1 MALREL
7 GNGRLLLLGGLFLA
21 LVLGAACYKVPVT
34 GRTQFNMFS
43 ASHENR
49 LGADAFRS
57 IIGKEKLSRNRDYIA
72 AVKRVGDRI
81 AAVSHAAGFEWRYY
95 AVIENDETVNAFALP
110 GGKIGVYTG
119 MLPVART
126 DAGLATVMAH
136 EVAHAVARHGGERM
150 SLGVLVQLGA
160 DAISRGLRN
169 GDPTVTSGVL
179 QAYGIGTALA
189 GTLPFNRKQETE
201 ADRIGLIY
209 MAKAGYDPREAV
221 PFWERMGRAA
231 AAGGGGAPP
240 EFLST
245 HPGYRT
251 RIANMRRWMPEA
263 MEHYRAARRAPERTI
278 PLSGR
283 LRGR

>member
-1 MALREL
+1 MARRLL
-7 GNGRLLLLGGLFLA
+7 GKKRLLLLSGLFLSLLA
-21 LVLGAACYKVPVT
+21 AVACYKVPVT
-34 GRTQFNMFS
+34 GRTQFNVFS
-43 ASHENR
+43 TSQEHR
-49 LGADAFRS
+49 LGADAFRNLIS
-57 IIGKEKLSRNRDYIA
+57 KEKLSRNPDYAA

-81 AAVSHAAGFEWRYY
+81 AAVSHASGFEWRY

-126 DAGLATVMAH
+126 EAGLATVMAH

-150 SLGVLVQLGA
+150 SLGVLLQLGA
-160 DAISRGLRN
+160 DAIARGLRN

-189 GTLPFNRKQETE
+189 GTLPFSRKQETE

-231 AAGGGGAPP
+231 GGGDAPP

-251 RIANMRRWMPEA
+251 RITNMRRWMPEA
-263 MEHYRAARRAPERTI
+263 MEHYRASRKAPARVI
-278 PLSGR
+278 PLSGK

>member
-1 MALREL
+1 MTRRAP
-7 GNGRLLLLGGLFLA
+7 GKKSILLFSGLFLA
-21 LVLGAACYKVPVT
+21 ILLAAACYKVPVT
-34 GRTQFNMFS
+34 GRTQFNVFS
-43 ASHENR
+43 ASHERR
-49 LGADAFRS
+49 LGADAYAN
-57 IIGKEKLSRNRDYIA
+57 IIRKEKLSRNRDYAA

-81 AAVSHAAGFEWRYY
+81 AAVSHSSGFEWRY
-95 AVIENDETVNAFALP
+95 AVIENDKTVNAFALP

-126 DAGLATVMAH
+126 EAGLATVMAH

-150 SLGVLVQLGA
+150 SLGVLLRFGA
-160 DAISRGLRN
+160 EAISAGLRN

-189 GTLPFNRKQETE
+189 GTLPFSRKQETE

-231 AAGGGGAPP
+231 GGGKAPP

-251 RIANMRRWMPEA
+251 RIANMRKWMPEA
-263 MEHYRAARRAPERTI
+263 MEHYRASRKAPARTI
-278 PLSGR
+278 PLSGE

>member
-1 MALREL
+1 MARRLL
-7 GNGRLLLLGGLFLA
+7 GNKRLLLLSGLFLSL
-21 LVLGAACYKVPVT
+21 LVAVACYKVPVT
-34 GRTQFNMFS
+34 GRTQFNVFS
-43 ASHENR
+43 TSQEHR
-49 LGADAFRS
+49 LGADAFRNLIS
-57 IIGKEKLSRNRDYIA
+57 KEKLSRNPDYAA

-81 AAVSHAAGFEWRYY
+81 AAVSHASGFEWRY

-126 DAGLATVMAH
+126 EAGLATVMAH

-150 SLGVLVQLGA
+150 SLGVLLQLGA
-160 DAISRGLRN
+160 DAIARGLRN

-189 GTLPFNRKQETE
+189 GTLPFSRKQETE

-231 AAGGGGAPP
+231 RGGDAPP

-263 MEHYRAARRAPERTI
+263 MEHYRASRKAPSRII
-278 PLSGR
+278 PLSGK

>member
-1 MALREL
+1 MARRLL
-7 GNGRLLLLGGLFLA
+7 GNRRLLLLGGLFLA
-21 LVLGAACYKVPVT
+21 LVAGAACYKVPVT
-34 GRTQFNMFS
+34 GRTQFNVFS
-43 ASHENR
+43 ASHEHR

-57 IIGKEKLSRNRDYIA
+57 IIRKEKLSRNRDYMA

-81 AAVSHAAGFEWRYY
+81 AAVSHAAGFEWRY
-95 AVIENDETVNAFALP
+95 AVIENDKTVNAFALP

-119 MLPVART
+119 MLAVART
-126 DAGLATVMAH
+126 EAGLATVMAH

-150 SLGVLVQLGA
+150 SLGMLVQLGA

-189 GTLPFNRKQETE
+189 GTLPFSRKQETE

-231 AAGGGGAPP
+231 GGSGAPP

-251 RIANMRRWMPEA
+251 RIANMKKWMPEA
-263 MEHYRAARRAPERTI
+263 MEIYRAARKAPARTI
-278 PLSGR
+278 PLSGK